1 MADHYTFDLYGL
13 REMSNELSLFEKR
26 FFKNLDQVLSKLAEK
41 VILDARR
48 LSPLLGGDLEASLD
62 FDEVKTSLSMMYID
76 FGVVSSPEV
85 QGYAW
90 AQHEGFRKD
99 PKTGKV
105 IHFSPGEVTESK
117 GPYKGF
123 TPGKKYL
130 QNAITIN
137 ESLVLDRLAQA
148 MKFGGG
154 LS

>member
-1 MADHYTFDLYGL
+1 MADDYTFELNGL
-13 REMSNELSLFEKR
+13 QEMSDKLTMFEKM
-26 FFKNLDQVLSKLAEK
+26 FFKNLDNILSELAEK

-48 LSPLLGGDLEASLD
+48 LAPVLSGDLEASLD

-90 AQHEGFRKD
+90 AQHEGFRKVK
-99 PKTGKV
+99 KTGKV
-105 IHFSPGEVTESK
+105 IMFTPGESTGSK

-123 TPGKKYL
+123 SPGKKYL

-137 ESLVLDRLAQA
+137 EDLVLNKLAEA
-148 MKFGGG
+148 MNFGGG
-154 LS
+154 L